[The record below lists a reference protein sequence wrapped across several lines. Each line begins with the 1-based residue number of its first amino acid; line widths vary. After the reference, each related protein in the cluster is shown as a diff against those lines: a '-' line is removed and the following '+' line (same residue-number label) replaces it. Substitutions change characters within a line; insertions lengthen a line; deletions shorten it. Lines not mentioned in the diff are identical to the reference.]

1 MRSCVWVLNQFSV
14 PILHLVYRNTSIYCE
29 IFQNRERNIDVCNH
43 SNVIISWYHLM
54 RTHYLFGF
62 SWDRNTTYWN
72 SSMNENLALVIC
84 SGKQGTKKC
93 RRRWNVFYLNFLLL
107 LWNAL
112 LQHVFI
118 QINALCDIW
127 NSCFLQTYNF
137 LVDIERCIWLK
148 LIYWRKKII
157 RPCLLRR
164 IMAH

>member
-1 MRSCVWVLNQFSV
+1 MWNFSKFS
-14 PILHLVYRNTSIYCE
+14 LM
-29 IFQNRERNIDVCNH
+29 F
-43 SNVIISWYHLM
+43 VIIQMLLYHSIIRWEPNVCLDLVETEKLHSEI
-54 RTHYLFGF
+54 RVWTKIWHWSFVQ
-62 SWDRNTTYWN
+62 
-72 SSMNENLALVIC
+72 ENRAQK
-84 SGKQGTKKC
+84 SAEGDKY
-93 RRRWNVFYLNFLLL
+93 VFYLNFLLL

-137 LVDIERCIWLK
+137 LVDIERCIWPK